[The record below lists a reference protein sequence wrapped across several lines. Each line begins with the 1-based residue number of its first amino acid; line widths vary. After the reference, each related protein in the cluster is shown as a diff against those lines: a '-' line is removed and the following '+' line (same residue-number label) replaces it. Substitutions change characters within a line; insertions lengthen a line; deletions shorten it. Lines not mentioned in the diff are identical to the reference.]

1 MKASPL
7 FLSSIFSCPS
17 PFLRR
22 SFLSSF
28 PPIFS
33 PFLPPPLSF
42 SLILLPLVSNLV
54 SSIPSCLASTRI
66 STITTASRM
75 SCLTLAFT
83 GIRFSAL
90 SFLSLSLL
98 LSLHLSSSRPPSRFL
113 PQLKYGHAIRAL
125 ARGRK
130 NDRVSLSFSRFLS
143 RNCQAERERERERRF
158 VARVHRF
165 VKSSTLFCDAC
176 LPVYFV
182 FAVPPPLSPFLLPLL
197 LSSTSSAS
205 LSRLPSFVS
214 FRETSF
220 LPSPF
225 RLHLFLPLHPPL
237 PLSPRCSS
245 SSDPTLFGAS
255 RSLSL
260 SLPPSSRLSVSPR
273 SVFFLSVVTFFAYPT
288 ERYR

>member
-1 MKASPL
+1 MPYALSRAAARTTVSL
-7 FLSSIFSCPS
+7 FLS
-17 PFLRR
+17 LD
-22 SFLSSF
+22 SFLE
-28 PPIFS
+28 
-33 PFLPPPLSF
+33 
-42 SLILLPLVSNLV
+42 
-54 SSIPSCLASTRI
+54 
-66 STITTASRM
+66 TAK
-75 SCLTLAFT
+75 
-83 GIRFSAL
+83 
-90 SFLSLSLL
+90 
-98 LSLHLSSSRPPSRFL
+98 
-113 PQLKYGHAIRAL
+113 Q
-125 ARGRK
+125 
-130 NDRVSLSFSRFLS
+130 
-143 RNCQAERERERERRF
+143 RERERERRF

-182 FAVPPPLSPFLLPLL
+182 FAVPPPLSSFLLPLL

-205 LSRLPSFVS
+205 LSRLLSFVS
-214 FRETSF
+214 FHETSF